1 MASPVLLG
9 VVSYR
14 PGRVG
19 RLTTAQ
25 GVTGFDFVSSCR
37 GKRAEDGGHN
47 LVNPVTAKKI
57 SANSKATV
65 GSQRELALAA

>member
-1 MASPVLLG
+1 
-9 VVSYR
+9 
-14 PGRVG
+14 
-19 RLTTAQ
+19 
-25 GVTGFDFVSSCR
+25 VTGFDFVSSCR